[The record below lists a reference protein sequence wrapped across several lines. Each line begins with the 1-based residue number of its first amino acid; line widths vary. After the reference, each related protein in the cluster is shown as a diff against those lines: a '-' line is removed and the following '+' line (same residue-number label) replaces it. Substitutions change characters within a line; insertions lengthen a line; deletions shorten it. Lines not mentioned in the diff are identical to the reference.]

1 MGYHFL
7 TFTDHINLFIFIL
20 FILVNAEMMEATFGQ
35 DLKKLEYLW
44 TRGASIDCH
53 DETNGYTPLHWCP
66 FSLPHV

>member
-1 MGYHFL
+1 L
-7 TFTDHINLFIFIL
+7 KTQK
-20 FILVNAEMMEATFGQ
+20 NAEMMEATFGQ

-66 FSLPHV
+66 FPFLSHA